1 LAVYSLILLDKCPGD
16 QDEQY
21 FSYCKLFPEFTTFLS
36 NSSISIDP
44 LIIQNSI
51 HSTYNASMSIKQ
63 EDIKTEEMAIEGQEQ
78 NQPRTSRGKHSTPAV
93 EGREAKRISQSN
105 TAFPTHTTFHPLV

>member
-1 LAVYSLILLDKCPGD
+1 LINVLVTKTNNIFLVVN
-16 QDEQY
+16 Y
-21 FSYCKLFPEFTTFLS
+21 FPNSQPLLS

-44 LIIQNSI
+44 LITGIYNSI
-51 HSTYNASMSIKQ
+51 HSTYNASMSTKQ